1 MADRHRRHALIRQLV
16 QNRRIG
22 SQEELGR
29 LLEDFGVTCTQ
40 ATLSRDLKH
49 LGIAR
54 KNTDQG
60 PVYVLDRRTQYIK
73 ALRKVVSMEI
83 TSVRHNGTLIVL
95 RTLPGRA
102 EGVAGYLDGVGHE
115 LILGTVAGDDTV
127 FVAPSDTSRI
137 EELVGDIRQLANLD
151 LSSEDTAS

>member
-1 MADRHRRHALIRQLV
+1 MAHRHRRHALIKQLV
-16 QNRRIG
+16 QSGRIG

-29 LLEDFGVTCTQ
+29 LLEDYGVSCTQ

-54 KNTDQG
+54 RNTDDG
-60 PVYVLDRRTQYIK
+60 PVYQLDRRTQYIK
-73 ALRKVVSMEI
+73 ALRRVVSMEI
-83 TSVRHNGTLIVL
+83 TSVRHNGSLIVL

-115 LILGTVAGDDTV
+115 DILGTVAGDDTV
-127 FVAPSDTSRI
+127 FVAPSSADRI
-137 EELVGDIRQLANLD
+137 ETLAGAIRLLANLD
-151 LSSEDTAS
+151 LAEEDA